1 LSNILLLSIPDLEV
15 KYVVS
20 MKMNY
25 EVFENKFMILFVQVK
40 DQKEY
45 EFDPASIVMDIC
57 KIYVHLHESDSFC
70 LAVSQDG
77 RSYSPH
83 LFTFAQDV
91 LGKLYAFVSL
101 RLLNVLIW
109 LALQL
114 SVQDVPDMNL
124 SLRFFLQLLVQ

>member
-1 LSNILLLSIPDLEV
+1 M
-15 KYVVS
+15 S

-25 EVFENKFMILFVQVK
+25 EIFENRFLTLFFQVK
-40 DQKEY
+40 DQKDY
-45 EFDPASIVMDIC
+45 EFDPARIVMDIC

-91 LGKLYAFVSL
+91 LGKLYVVVIL
-101 RLLNVLIW
+101 GMLMVLGW
-109 LALQL
+109 LA
-114 SVQDVPDMNL
+114 
-124 SLRFFLQLLVQ
+124 FQLL